1 MVSQLP
7 DASSDSDS
15 VCAAV
20 PAPDE
25 QLAFTVSERGG
36 FIVPTPLVS
45 RGKPAFDDRGLV
57 SLEPA
62 PVGEHLGW
70 QTELRGQ
77 GEPWLAVHAGVGPA
91 RLLVSWA
98 ARRPGVGARCVQPAS
113 YRIESSASS
122 TTGADGDYRL
132 ELRVTENEA
141 PARAHVI
148 EFDGQSWV
156 RITFERV
163 QAEEPVG
170 IERLELH
177 DASDGTDDVWL
188 ILGDELAREGLAAN
202 ADGPGFAELI
212 HERYP
217 GYCPALIDETRSG
230 ERPEVTLARLPAL
243 LEAHSQARHVAIA
256 YADAPNGEANT
267 YGSDNLNADTKLKTD
282 LSIDLSTRSNVGG
295 EATALAALVSALI
308 ADDRSVTIAR
318 SPRRGELAGTH
329 PGVGSS
335 SLERVIVELEALS
348 GLVPG
353 PDLRSWFA
361 AHPDQIDADGR
372 PTPEGRRAMQRLW
385 VEALDVLYVPQ

>member
-1 MVSQLP
+1 M
-7 DASSDSDS
+7 
-15 VCAAV
+15 

-62 PVGEHLGW
+62 PVGERFGW
-70 QTELRGQ
+70 HTELRGQ

-98 ARRPGVGARCVQPAS
+98 ARRRGVGARCVPPAS
-113 YRIESSASS
+113 YRIESSANS

-156 RITFERV
+156 RVTFERV

-188 ILGDELAREGLAAN
+188 ILGDDLAREGLAAN

-230 ERPEVTLARLPAL
+230 ERPEATLARLPAL
-243 LEAHSQARHVAIA
+243 LEVHSQARHVAIA

-267 YGSDNLNADTKLKTD
+267 DGSGHLEVDTNLNADLNTD
-282 LSIDLSTRSNVGG
+282 RNPNRNTRSNVDA
-295 EATALAALVSALI
+295 EAAALAALVSALL

-318 SPRRGELAGTH
+318 APQRGEPGGSRPRAG
-329 PGVGSS
+329 SA
-335 SLERVIVELEALS
+335 SLDRAIAELEARR

-361 AHPDQIDADGR
+361 GHPDQIDADGR